1 MAILVAVGGAALGSA
16 VGLGWQAGWLVGSFV
31 GSLLFP
37 AKGQNVTTEGPR
49 LGDLTV
55 SSSAYGA
62 SIPIGFG
69 TLRMAGNMIWSS
81 GIREQ
86 QNVTRTRSGGKGGG
100 GRSTQTSISYSYFA
114 SFALSFGESPAED
127 VLRIWADG
135 KLIYDK
141 TGSSPDV
148 AKPNLRFRFHRG
160 SESQLPDPLIEAD
173 VGAGRAPAHR
183 GLCVIV
189 FEDLAL
195 ADFGNRIPNIT
206 AEITY
211 RRAAEQ
217 PYQLLDFI
225 TTGEGGYFDS
235 YQISDLAIDWRRGY
249 GYFLRSNVNAAAAGI
264 RRFSLR
270 TMKEDRQARMTDVTS
285 VTPNN
290 FPSTL
295 FCGEDGHLYL
305 TVGSGNSRPIIRVEP
320 NALKEVGR
328 FGFTSTGLS
337 NTTTRFVTTTWLGMI
352 SAYGPSGRVDFLLTG
367 SLFNDIGLLRAD
379 SMGYVWGAGQTV
391 TESRVRGAI
400 GGAVGEGYGDGW
412 ILASATS
419 SSLNHTSLGLYRIRV
434 SAFAQYDGLTG
445 QSLGV
450 TFEKVASFTPAQ
462 IEAGATGFYSD
473 AGGLTYDA
481 TDDSVIFQITMSNG
495 GSAGTIY
502 AIKWR
507 ADTGIVWKTAVP
519 HKINYEGPFF
529 GQSRLRGQR
538 WTLMRSTRVVQL
550 DTATGA
556 IMLNEIW
563 PGAVSEQGAQV
574 YDAVTDTHLVR
585 GSSGWARLFL
595 NRGGGEGEALS
606 SIVADLC
613 GRAGLGLADIDVAE
627 LTPSVPGYVIG
638 RQTTVRGA
646 IEPLAQAYF
655 FDAAESD
662 DTLRFRNRG
671 RTPVATIPAEYL
683 VPLDSQTG
691 ESWRERRTQEVEL
704 PERVAV
710 VYMDRDADY
719 QQGTQSEKR
728 ASLPLPTM
736 HSRNQAS
743 LELALAID
751 ATTAKRI
758 AAKTLYSAWIERSA
772 YEAELPPDWLRLDPT
787 DVVDVVFATGSTF
800 RTRINRLDVG
810 ADFSLAIK
818 GVSETA
824 ATYVSS
830 VIADGGSGKPVQ
842 LVGANAATRLILPD
856 LPLLRDVDDSGGA
869 GSRIY
874 YLMAGF
880 GGPGWPGAALYRS
893 ADGSAWAQAGRALS
907 EAAWGATANAL
918 GSPRSPFGTD
928 EENSLTVFMTTGG
941 ERLESVTQE
950 ALVNGANAALVLKAN
965 GEPEIIQFRDV
976 TLNPD
981 GSYTLNGLLRGR
993 RGTDVFVDGHAGGE
1007 PFALLDPDDVETLV
1021 TALGDLGLPRS
1032 WRAVGFGTLFED
1044 AETFLQSHSGR
1055 DLKPYAPWNVR
1066 AVKTGSPANITL
1078 TWVRRTRIGGE
1089 LKDGTGLVPLG
1100 EASEAYEVDIL
1111 DGPGGAVK
1119 RTLTAS
1125 SPSVVYANADILA
1138 DFGVVPAAL
1147 SVAVHQLSA
1156 VAGRGFP
1163 RAVTL
1168 DIE

>member
-16 VGLGWQAGWLVGSFV
+16 VGLGWQAGWLVGSV
-31 GSLLFP
+31 AGSLLFP

-62 SIPIGFG
+62 SIPIGYG

-114 SFALSFGESPAED
+114 SFALSFGEGPAED

-160 SESQLPDPLIEAD
+160 SETQLPDPLVEAH

-206 AEITY
+206 AEITFK
-211 RRAAEQ
+211 RAAQQ
-217 PYQLLDFI
+217 PYQLIDFI
-225 TTGEGGYFDS
+225 TTGEGGYFGS

-249 GYFLRSNVNAAAAGI
+249 GYFVSSSSNAEAAGI
-264 RRFSLR
+264 RRFNLR
-270 TMKEDRQARMTDVTS
+270 TMAEDRQARMTDVTS

-290 FPSTL
+290 FPGTL
-295 FCGEDGHLYL
+295 FCGEDGHLYVV
-305 TVGSGNSRPIIRVEP
+305 TGSSNSRPILRIEP
-320 NALKEVGR
+320 NAFKEVGR
-328 FGFTSTGLS
+328 FGSTSNGLTNS
-337 NTTTRFVTTTWLGMI
+337 TIRFVATSWMGMI
-352 SAYGPSGRVDFLLTG
+352 SAFGPSGRVDFLLTG
-367 SLFNDIGLLRAD
+367 SLFDDVGLLRAD
-379 SMGYVWGAGQTV
+379 AMAYVWGAGQRV
-391 TESRVRGAI
+391 TEPRVRGVV
-400 GGAVGEGYGDGW
+400 GGAVGEGFGEGW
-412 ILASATS
+412 ILGSGTS
-419 SSLNHTSLGLYRIRV
+419 TNHASLGLYRLRV
-434 SAFAQYDGLTG
+434 AAQSGFDGLAG

-450 TFEKVASFTPAQ
+450 TFEKVATFSVAD
-462 IEAGATGFYSD
+462 IESGPTGFFGSAGA
-473 AGGLTYDA
+473 LTYDA
-481 TDDSVIFQITMSNG
+481 TDDSVIFQVRMSNG

-502 AIKWR
+502 TIKWR
-507 ADTGIVWKTAVP
+507 TDTGIVWKTPVP
-519 HKINYEGPFF
+519 IQINYEGPFF

-538 WTLMRSTRVVQL
+538 WTLMRGTRVVQL
-550 DTATGA
+550 DTAMGA
-556 IMLNEIW
+556 IVLNEIW
-563 PGAVSEQGAQV
+563 PGPVSEGGAQV

-595 NRGGGEGEALS
+595 NRGGGQGESLS

-627 LTPSVPGYVIG
+627 LGASVPGYVIG

-646 IEPLAQAYF
+646 IEPLAQAFF

-671 RTPVATIPAEYL
+671 RAPVATIPAEYL
-683 VPLDSQTG
+683 VSLDSQTG

-719 QQGTQSEKR
+719 SQGTQSEKR

-787 DVVDVVFATGSTF
+787 DVVDVVFETGSTF

-810 ADFSLAIK
+810 GDFSLAVK
-818 GVSETA
+818 GVSQTA

-830 VIADGGSGKPVQ
+830 VVADGGSGKPVQ
-842 LVGANAATRLILPD
+842 TVGANAATRLILAA
-856 LPLLRDVDDSGGA
+856 LPLLRDVDDTGGA
-869 GSRIY
+869 GSRVY

-880 GGPGWPGAALYRS
+880 GGPGWPGAALYSS

-907 EAAWGATANAL
+907 EAAWGAAANAL
-918 GSPRSPFGTD
+918 GAPRSPFGTD

-976 TLNPD
+976 SLNPN
-981 GSYTLNGLLRGR
+981 GSWTLTGLLRGR
-993 RGTDVFVDGHAGGE
+993 RGTDVFVEGHAAGE
-1007 PFALLDPDDVETLV
+1007 LFALLDPDDVETLV
-1021 TALGDLGLPRS
+1021 TALGDLGLARF

-1044 AETFLQSHSGR
+1044 GETLVQSHTGR

-1066 AVKTGSPANITL
+1066 AVKSGSPADITL

-1089 LKDGTGLVPLG
+1089 LKDGTGVVPLG
-1100 EASEAYEVDIL
+1100 EASEAYQIDIL

-1138 DFGVVPAAL
+1138 DFGAVPVAL
-1147 SVAVHQLSA
+1147 SFAVYQLSE

-1163 RAVTL
+1163 RAVT
-1168 DIE
+1168 IEIP